1 MTAPATTPARV
12 KKGNAVDP
20 SVLFRGDTLRV
31 VLYPEP
37 KRHKGPA
44 TVESMELRH
53 LFVRD
58 GMALGA
64 SAYDHAWHRPGI
76 AYDPK
81 VACAY
86 AYTNFCDLVFNCCP
100 MLDIVRGYHVRFYER
115 IRFVTLADHEK
126 VWESGRAD
134 GLDALLEAVE
144 SGRKLKAAI
153 QEADGL
159 WSFHPVHLPTLRLDR
174 ASFELFTDQA
184 SYPVLFRTPAAV
196 KRISNTIARRL
207 DAIEQEALK
216 RTPYA
221 APDFDIP
228 NPEFESAYYILRSD
242 GRYARGRLLTDR
254 PEYREYRSLIVY
266 ASRSP

>member
-1 MTAPATTPARV
+1 MDPA
-12 KKGNAVDP
+12 
-20 SVLFRGDTLRV
+20 VLFRGDTLRV
-31 VLYPEP
+31 VLYPDP

-53 LFVRD
+53 LFIHD

-86 AYTNFCDLVFNCCP
+86 AYTNFCDLVFNCC
-100 MLDIVRGYHVRFYER
+100 LALGIVRGYHMRFYAQ
-115 IRFVTLADHEK
+115 IRFVTVADHEK
-126 VWESGRAD
+126 VWESGRD
-134 GLDALLEAVE
+134 RGLDALLSAVE
-144 SGRKLKAAI
+144 SGRRLKAAI

-174 ASFELFTDQA
+174 AGFELFTDQA
-184 SYPVLFRTPAAV
+184 SYPALFRTPATV
-196 KRISNTIARRL
+196 KGISDTIAPHL
-207 DAIEQEALK
+207 NALEQEALM
-216 RTPYA
+216 RTPYV

-228 NPEFESAYYILRSD
+228 NPAFESVYYILRSD
-242 GRYARGRLLTDR
+242 GHYARGRLLTDPR
-254 PEYREYRSLIVY
+254 EYREYRSLIVY
-266 ASRSP
+266 ASRVP

>member
-1 MTAPATTPARV
+1 
-12 KKGNAVDP
+12 
-20 SVLFRGDTLRV
+20 LFRGDTLRV

-53 LFVRD
+53 LFVHD

-86 AYTNFCDLVFNCCP
+86 AYTNFCDLVFNCC
-100 MLDIVRGYHVRFYER
+100 LALGIVRGYHVRFYER

-126 VWESGRAD
+126 VWESGRAKD
-134 GLDALLEAVE
+134 LDTLLAAVE

-153 QEADGL
+153 EEADGL
-159 WSFHPVHLPTLRLDR
+159 WSFHPIHLPTLRLDR
-174 ASFELFTDQA
+174 AGFELFTDQT
-184 SYPVLFRTPAAV
+184 SYPALFRTPVAI
-196 KRISNTIARRL
+196 KGISDTIAPRL
-207 DAIEQEALK
+207 DALEREALQK
-216 RTPYA
+216 SPYA

-242 GRYARGRLLTDR
+242 GQYARGRLLTDQ
-254 PEYREYRSLIVY
+254 PEYREYRALIVY